1 MYDPN
6 KDKLLM
12 SQSLGD
18 VDDDILVRQEQEII
32 QKAEQL
38 RNELAQ
44 LQKNKHGVIIQQFK
58 KQLTKEAE
66 EEAQKFN
73 AQILNEF
80 KRRVTEVA
88 QDKDTKLYSL
98 SRARSEIQHK
108 IKELTK
114 LDQEIETNQDELESA
129 FTAAVEDLKHE
140 AELQKSDYL
149 HKLKKRISNKVEQFS
164 KYIETGEPV

>member
-1 MYDPN
+1 MRNSDE
-6 KDKLLM
+6 DKLLL

-44 LQKNKHGVIIQQFK
+44 LQKNKHSVIIQQFK

-73 AQILNEF
+73 SQILNEF
-80 KRRVTEVA
+80 KRRVTEIA
-88 QDKDTKLYSL
+88 QDKDTKIYSL
-98 SRARSEIQHK
+98 TRARSEIQHK
-108 IKELTK
+108 MKELTK
-114 LDQEIETNQDELESA
+114 LDREIEANQEELESA

-140 AELQKSDYL
+140 AEMQKADYL
-149 HKLKKRISNKVEQFS
+149 HKLKKRIAQKVEQFS
-164 KYIETGEPV
+164 KYIETGEAV